1 MAIPERTRSG
11 TDDGTPPDAPAP
23 APAASAIPAAS
34 ASAASVPAALAEA
47 ASAAPTQ
54 PAAPGEPASRRKAL
68 ILGTLCITLFMAMLD
83 NVVVNTALPK
93 IGSQLHAG
101 VTGLQWVVEGYSLVY
116 AALLLTGGTL
126 GDRLGRKRVFLA
138 GVVGFTLGSMLCA
151 LSGSI
156 GELVA
161 ARMLQGV
168 GAAMLTPGSLSIIR
182 NTFPDPR
189 ERARAIGL
197 WSGISGL
204 GLALGPAVGGPLVDA
219 FGWSSVFWI
228 NVPIGVVALVVG
240 GRVLPEF
247 HDGRDRFDIPG
258 QVTGALG
265 FGALVFALI
274 EGPSSGW
281 ESARVLTAA
290 AVAVLALA
298 AFLVIEATRAAPML
312 DLSFFRDRVIT
323 GALMSGFMVSFG
335 MFGALFFLP
344 LLMQDVYG
352 WSPTM
357 AGVGSLPA
365 TASIMVAAPVAGVVT
380 GRLGPRPALVS
391 GLTLCAI
398 ALGGLSLY
406 GLGAHYDQ
414 YVWTLPIIGLGMGL
428 SFAPVS
434 VAVLERVPG
443 PKAGMASAVTN
454 TMREVGGV
462 VGIAALGAI
471 LTSRMT
477 GLLHDKLHALGVDA
491 GHTHQVVAAV
501 TNGGA
506 GGITASR
513 ALPPALH
520 DTVDSSFVEALH
532 LAFRSGAGMLA
543 LAAIAAWILLRPK
556 AASR

>member
-1 MAIPERTRSG
+1 M
-11 TDDGTPPDAPAP
+11 APAP
-23 APAASAIPAAS
+23 PGTTTAPAAAT
-34 ASAASVPAALAEA
+34 
-47 ASAAPTQ
+47 APSGD
-54 PAAPGEPASRRKAL
+54 PVARRKAL

-138 GVVGFTLGSMLCA
+138 GVAGFTLGSMLCA

-156 GELVA
+156 GELLA
-161 ARMLQGV
+161 SRMLQGV
-168 GAAMLTPGSLSIIR
+168 GAALLTPGSLSIIR

-228 NVPIGVVALVVG
+228 NVPIGAVALLVG
-240 GRVLPEF
+240 SRVLPEF

-258 QVTGALG
+258 QITGAVG

-274 EGPSSGW
+274 EGPGSGW
-281 ESARVLTAA
+281 GSAKVLTAA
-290 AVAVLALA
+290 AIAVLALA
-298 AFLVIEATRAAPML
+298 SFLVIEATRATPML
-312 DLSFFRDRVIT
+312 DLSFFGDRVIA

-365 TASIMVAAPVAGVVT
+365 TASIMAAAPVAGIVT
-380 GRLGPRPALVS
+380 GRLGPRPALVT
-391 GLTLCAI
+391 GLTLCAV

-414 YVWTLPIIGLGMGL
+414 YVWTLPVMGVGMGL

-477 GLLHDKLHALGVDA
+477 GLLGGRLHTLGVDA

-506 GGITASR
+506 GGITAGRS
-513 ALPPALH
+513 LPPALRDSV
-520 DTVDSSFVEALH
+520 DTSFVEALH
-532 LAFRSGAGMLA
+532 LAFRSGAGMLV
-543 LAAIAAWILLRPK
+543 LAAIAAWFLLRNP
-556 AASR
+556 ASARNR

>member
-1 MAIPERTRSG
+1 MVIPEQTRQRTS
-11 TDDGTPPDAPAP
+11 P
-23 APAASAIPAAS
+23 
-34 ASAASVPAALAEA
+34 VPA
-47 ASAAPTQ
+47 
-54 PAAPGEPASRRKAL
+54 GEPAASRRKAL

-83 NVVVNTALPK
+83 NVVVNTALPR
-93 IGSQLHAG
+93 IGSELHAG

-126 GDRLGRKRVFLA
+126 GDRYGRKRVFLT
-138 GVVGFTLGSMLCA
+138 GVVGFTAGSMLCA

-168 GAAMLTPGSLSIIR
+168 GAALLTPGSLSIIR

-228 NVPIGVVALVVG
+228 NVPIGAAALLIG
-240 GRVLPEF
+240 LRVLPEF

-258 QVTGALG
+258 QITGALG

-281 ESARVLTAA
+281 TSVRVVAAA
-290 AVAVLALA
+290 AVAALSLVS
-298 AFLVIEATRAAPML
+298 FVVIEATREAPML
-312 DLSFFRDRVIT
+312 DLAFFRNRVIS

-352 WSPTM
+352 WSPTR

-365 TASIMVAAPVAGVVT
+365 TASIMLAAPIAGVVT

-391 GLTLCAI
+391 GLLLCATS
-398 ALGGLSLY
+398 LGGLSLY
-406 GLGAHYDQ
+406 GLGAHYGS
-414 YVWTLPIIGLGMGL
+414 YVWTLPVMGLGMGL

-434 VAVLERVPG
+434 VAVLERVPAE
-443 PKAGMASAVTN
+443 KAGMASAVTN

-471 LTSRMT
+471 LTSRLT
-477 GLLHDKLHALGVDA
+477 GLIGTRLPALGVDA
-491 GHTHQVVAAV
+491 GHTHQVVTAV
-501 TNGGA
+501 THGGA

-520 DTVDSSFVEALH
+520 AAVDTSFVEALH
-532 LAFRSGAGMLA
+532 LALRSGAALLA
-543 LAAIAAWILLRPK
+543 LAAVAAWFLLRAGAKRPGP
-556 AASR
+556 AM

>member
-1 MAIPERTRSG
+1 MAIPEQRNGGTGSG
-11 TDDGTPPDAPAP
+11 PE
-23 APAASAIPAAS
+23 S
-34 ASAASVPAALAEA
+34 E
-47 ASAAPTQ
+47 
-54 PAAPGEPASRRKAL
+54 AAPGEPTSRRKAL

-126 GDRLGRKRVFLA
+126 GDRFGRKRVFLA

-156 GELVA
+156 GELVT
-161 ARMLQGV
+161 ARMVQGV

-182 NTFPDPR
+182 NTFPDSR

-228 NVPIGVVALVVG
+228 NVPIGAVALLVG
-240 GRVLPEF
+240 WRVLPEF

-258 QVTGALG
+258 QITGALG

-281 ESARVLTAA
+281 GSVKVLTAA
-290 AVAVLALA
+290 AIALLALVS
-298 AFLVIEATRAAPML
+298 FVVIEATRATPML
-312 DLSFFRDRVIT
+312 DLSFFRDRVIS
-323 GALMSGFMVSFG
+323 GALLSGFMVSFG

-357 AGVGSLPA
+357 AGIGSLPA
-365 TASIMVAAPVAGVVT
+365 TASIMVAAPVAGIVT
-380 GRLGPRPALVS
+380 GRLGPRPALVT
-391 GLTLCAI
+391 GLLLCA
-398 ALGGLSLY
+398 ASLGGLSLY
-406 GLGAHYDQ
+406 GLGAHYGS
-414 YVWTLPIIGLGMGL
+414 YVWTLPVMGLGMGL

-434 VAVLERVPG
+434 VAVLERVPA
-443 PKAGMASAVTN
+443 PKAGIASAVTN

-477 GLLHDKLHALGVDA
+477 GLLGHKLHALGVDA
-491 GHTHQVVAAV
+491 GHSHQVVGAV

-513 ALPPALH
+513 ALPPPLR
-520 DTVDSSFVEALH
+520 DTVDSSFVQALH
-532 LAFRSGAGMLA
+532 LALRSGAGLLA
-543 LAAIAAWILLRPK
+543 LAAIAAWLLLRAK
-556 AASR
+556 ADRQVLAQPSEVAAPSGSAV